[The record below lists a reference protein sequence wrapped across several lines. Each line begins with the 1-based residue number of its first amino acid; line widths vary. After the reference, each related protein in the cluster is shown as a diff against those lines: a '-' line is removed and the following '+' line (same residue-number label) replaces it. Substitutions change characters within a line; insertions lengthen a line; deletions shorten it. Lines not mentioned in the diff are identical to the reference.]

1 MLFKLLNYIQ
11 EILSRVIPSRL
22 NLKFRHELPQK
33 LLLMD
38 EY

>member
-11 EILSRVIPSRL
+11 EILSRVVLSRV
-22 NLKFRHELPQK
+22 NLKFRHELRQK